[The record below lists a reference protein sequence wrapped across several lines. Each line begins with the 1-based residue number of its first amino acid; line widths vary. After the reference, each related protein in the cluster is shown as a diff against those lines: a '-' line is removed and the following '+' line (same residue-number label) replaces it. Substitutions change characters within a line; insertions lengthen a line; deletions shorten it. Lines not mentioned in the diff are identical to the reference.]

1 MDTNALEGENLKM
14 RITVKL
20 FAYLRQG
27 RFKSSELELAD
38 LTSIGQVLDSLAISR
53 QEMQLGILFI
63 NGRHAKFDSVLQD
76 GDTLAIFPPVAG
88 G

>member
-1 MDTNALEGENLKM
+1 M

-20 FAYLRQG
+20 FAYLREG
-27 RFKSSELELAD
+27 RFKSMEMDFAD
-38 LTSIGQVLDSLAISR
+38 GTTISQVLDILSISH

-63 NGRHAKFDSVLQD
+63 NGKHAKFDSVLQN
-76 GDTLAIFPPVAG
+76 GDILAIFPPVAG